1 MSITGLASQNL
12 KAAVP
17 WVAIKHD
24 QNSFVE
30 QDYLP
35 VDVTLGEP
43 SKLVQSETRKILSH
57 WQTRHEL
64 KLPIFKFKGVYL
76 RDNTVRRAEYK
87 EKIERRRSKPQVV
100 RKGRHAMSDEEEE
113 SADDETSEDTG
124 SEDSLERSRP
134 EVNQRG
140 LDAEKRNRHSNT
152 AAKSLRRPVPT
163 MKKKVTIAGDLSRKR
178 KAQART
184 DSDAEEETTR
194 KQVSH
199 WKGRGRQSSSTESGT
214 DSDDDSDDYDSESS
228 YQRNATPGP
237 SSRPRNA
244 TPGPSSRPRNATPGP
259 SSRPRNATPGPS
271 SRPRNASP
279 GPSSIRMKKPV
290 NNPTEVFG
298 VEALSAPME
307 SQPMKELG
315 PSGQPPAKAEKRIP
329 FLRGLCSL
337 PCYID
342 LLNKL
347 ERYKVCTPWTMKTP
361 ADWIF
366 CSRVEAFEA
375 SRCLANQ
382 TGLRGTMTRSL
393 SQTLFPRTCRTG

>member
-140 LDAEKRNRHSNT
+140 LDAEKRNWHSNT

-163 MKKKVTIAGDLSRKR
+163 MKKKVTIAGDLSSKR

-228 YQRNATPGP
+228 YQ
-237 SSRPRNA
+237 
-244 TPGPSSRPRNATPGP
+244 
-259 SSRPRNATPGPS
+259 RNATPGPS